1 MRQTGWA
8 AWGIAAGIA
17 IGLTGCGV
25 SGAAS
30 PSLPLAADPTVMPV
44 YAPSGR
50 EAVLDAAV
58 YPAVIASA
66 RDPGTWQRI
75 ANAYAKIPQ
84 PKRPLVLV
92 LVNPPS
98 AKPAA
103 AVHAVQA
110 AIAQHHVTLPW
121 ALQVGPA
128 TLYTPTTPA
137 LVTATP
143 GGATQRTTGLAAL
156 LRVLPRA
163 VALPHSTSP
172 ASAKTTRGGTAS

>member
-1 MRQTGWA
+1 VRQTGWA

-17 IGLTGCGV
+17 IGLTGCGAP
-25 SGAAS
+25 GAAS

-66 RDPGTWQRI
+66 QDPGTWQRI
-75 ANAYAKIPQ
+75 AAAYAQIPQ

-92 LVNPPS
+92 LVDPPS
-98 AKPAA
+98 AQPAA
-103 AVHAVQA
+103 AVRVVQQ
-110 AIAQHHVTLPW
+110 AIARHHVTLPW

-128 TLYTPTTPA
+128 TLYAPTTPA

-143 GGATQRTTGLAAL
+143 GGAPQRVTGLAAL
-156 LRVLPRA
+156 LRALPRA
-163 VALPHSTSP
+163 VALPHPTSP
-172 ASAKTTRGGTAS
+172 APAKTTPGGTRP